1 MRFYKTIMTLLAMT
15 LAVIGTTATV
25 IHAQETSDSAPNA
38 ELDPLVVQQMPLSD
52 AADKIFALWQSENLS
67 NFGGIS
73 LAEDNSKVI
82 LYWKGGQLPSA
93 MSSLVT
99 DLRNT
104 VTIEVVNTTYSLA
117 EFEAESKRLIEQ
129 GRVDTVVVNEAGP
142 SPDFSSLSVGVD
154 TNVDE
159 PDADKLSAARQAIT
173 STMPLEFSVAKT
185 LDEFRSRWDDEEP
198 FYGGAAIDRSDWFS
212 PTYEY
217 CTTGFAVTTSSGTE
231 GLLTALHCGYGNS
244 YYTPEGDRYVG
255 TVSSPAVCTLDAAT
269 LIGQD
274 YSPRVY
280 AGSWNS
286 SHSLGVVG
294 LVVPAVGQFVYM
306 SGSHSGEHMTRV
318 DSIFR
323 YTAGCSPWAVGPGFW
338 TTDQQGDGS
347 VGDGDSGGPVYRY
360 VTGSTVRGAGMIRGG
375 DTVNHSAP
383 CEGRVAPG
391 RSCASRAFHLHLHT
405 VVSGLGVTLQTE

>member
-1 MRFYKTIMTLLAMT
+1 M
-15 LAVIGTTATV
+15 

-198 FYGGAAIDRSDWFS
+198 FYGGAAIDRSVWFS

-244 YYTPEGDRYVG
+244 YYTPEGDRYM
-255 TVSSPAVCTLDAAT
+255 S
-269 LIGQD
+269 
-274 YSPRVY
+274 
-280 AGSWNS
+280 
-286 SHSLGVVG
+286 
-294 LVVPAVGQFVYM
+294 VP
-306 SGSHSGEHMTRV
+306 
-318 DSIFR
+318 
-323 YTAGCSPWAVGPGFW
+323 
-338 TTDQQGDGS
+338 
-347 VGDGDSGGPVYRY
+347 YR
-360 VTGSTVRGAGMIRGG
+360 RRQ
-375 DTVNHSAP
+375 SA
-383 CEGRVAPG
+383 
-391 RSCASRAFHLHLHT
+391 RSMLPL
-405 VVSGLGVTLQTE
+405 